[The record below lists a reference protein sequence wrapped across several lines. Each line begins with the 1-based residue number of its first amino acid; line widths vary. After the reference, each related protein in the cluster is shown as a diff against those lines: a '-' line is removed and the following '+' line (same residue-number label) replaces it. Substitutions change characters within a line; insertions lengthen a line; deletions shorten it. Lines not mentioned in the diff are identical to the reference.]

1 MAAGSPAWQTITPAT
16 IGADAAG
23 AAAALANNSGY
34 QVLYMNGVTQG
45 SGGQVVVASTG
56 PTGTYPNNTLWFQ
69 YL

>member
-1 MAAGSPAWQTITPAT
+1 M
-16 IGADAAG
+16 IGADVAG

-69 YL
+69 YI